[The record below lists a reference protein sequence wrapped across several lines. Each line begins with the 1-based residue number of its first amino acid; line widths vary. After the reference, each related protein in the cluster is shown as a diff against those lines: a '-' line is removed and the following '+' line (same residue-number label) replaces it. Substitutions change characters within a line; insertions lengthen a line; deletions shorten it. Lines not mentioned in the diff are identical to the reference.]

1 MTLKKGFYNSSVQNG
16 GHTCKYCN
24 VGFPLLCRLKTGAP
38 HKGFTIKHLNCPRN
52 GINILNRKPF
62 SDTRSSGRYIDP
74 TFLKF
79 GQNSSPKTLVLEAP
93 KSDLEENALFRP
105 PLK

>member
-1 MTLKKGFYNSSVQNG
+1 M
-16 GHTCKYCN
+16 
-24 VGFPLLCRLKTGAP
+24 
-38 HKGFTIKHLNCPRN
+38 
-52 GINILNRKPF
+52 NRKPF

-79 GQNSSPKTLVLEAP
+79 GQNNPFKFVLILKDSSPKTLVLEAP
-93 KSDLEENALFRP
+93 KSDLEENAPFRP